1 MTIENDNLNPFD
13 ALISDLTALKD
24 NGEALQKSYTPNDDK
39 ADDKNI
45 MAAADDKGNGDLDDD
60 GTNDKSGKS
69 VDDNVDG
76 KDELMGKSFNLTLAD
91 GSEVQALDA
100 TELLKALGA
109 RQDGVEQALT
119 KALGITID
127 TMNTQ
132 SAMIKSLQ
140 DDVTRLSNAG
150 RGRKTAVTI
159 VEKTDANAL
168 VKSEPTGMAPI
179 EFMAKALELQ
189 ESGKLSGLDVSRA
202 ESYLNRGLEIPAE
215 IRAKVMA

>member
-1 MTIENDNLNPFD
+1 MTDTTATPNAFD
-13 ALISDLTALKD
+13 ALLADLTTLKSE
-24 NGEALQKSYTPNDDK
+24 GEALQKSYAPNDDK

-69 VDDNVDG
+69 VDDKVDD
-76 KDELMGKSFNLTLAD
+76 KELMGKSFSLKLED

-109 RQDGVEQALT
+109 RQDGVETALT
-119 KALGITID
+119 KALEITVSTIK
-127 TMNTQ
+127 TQ
-132 SAMIKSLQ
+132 GDMIKSLQ

-159 VEKTDANAL
+159 VEKTDTSEL
-168 VKSEPTGMAPI
+168 VKSEPTGMAPT